1 MNIQQCLFPLL
12 ILASAQTQLIEDG
25 LILDLDADKAV
36 ELEVG
41 YSVHKW
47 RNQVAHFPAKEFV
60 KQDKGR
66 AAGVRASDVEKICRG
81 NRRPQHTC
89 FSQPGADQSR

>member
-12 ILASAQTQLIEDG
+12 MLASRTELIEDG

-41 YSVHKW
+41 DRVHKW
-47 RNQVAHFPAKEFV
+47 SNQVAHFPAKEFV

-66 AAGVRASDVEKICRG
+66 RSRGQGVRR
-81 NRRPQHTC
+81 
-89 FSQPGADQSR
+89 